1 MNLTVRWR
9 LTGGKLEFCRA
20 RSTREQGNSARAR
33 ERIAGLVLRELRP
46 APALVV
52 GLPGPAAP
60 LPVGKDEF
68 EGAAD
73 HSDRSRAPVDERE
86 RLCCRLRSDH
96 GGEHGIAR
104 GGICGGV
111 TG

>member
-1 MNLTVRWR
+1 M
-9 LTGGKLEFCRA
+9 
-20 RSTREQGNSARAR
+20 
-33 ERIAGLVLRELRP
+33 AGLVVRELRLAP
-46 APALVV
+46 APAV

-68 EGAAD
+68 ECAAD
-73 HSDRSRAPVDERE
+73 HSDGSRAPVDERE
-86 RLCCRLRSDH
+86 RLRCRLAGDH